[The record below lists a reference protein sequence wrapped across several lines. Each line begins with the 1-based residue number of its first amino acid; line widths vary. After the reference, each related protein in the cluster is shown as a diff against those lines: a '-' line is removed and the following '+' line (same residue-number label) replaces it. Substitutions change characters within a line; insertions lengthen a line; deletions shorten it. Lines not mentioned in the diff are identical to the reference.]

1 MVQLNMSAKGAVH
14 KDECVPQEW
23 EADYA
28 RQINKF
34 KENHKFKNYI
44 IATDSEFGPEWA
56 VRNHSQKSDLL
67 EEDDSEGQRK
77 RKFEVPR
84 NEDDEGYTFKEKVL
98 YDDKGCLNIKQLKLD
113 DDSEFMKHCREFS
126 ASKLQ
131 KSVSKRPQWYGS
143 TSGPIWAR
151 LYSTVFWIYVDN
163 DNGTTET
170 HRLVFPWY
178 IYRSEHVSLEDMNS
192 MWRCGD
198 YCWSQPQNDNR
209 TLAERVLLRK
219 MARCWIELI
228 SNAQYVI
235 AWSQQGV
242 DILNPLDWFVLNKV
256 FQVTA
261 EDRIQV
267 LLYLGWNEAK
277 VGSPPGDL
285 TFSSKNAT
293 RYVDLSAAFPE
304 RKLEDA
310 SRRWL
315 PKDSQSADTFKTL
328 NPKQLDQL
336 FAVADNRTEAMD
348 TLCFDEHERQK
359 ADKLIFSRYDELC
372 YHLTRHSLLAYN
384 DMDVCLMHQLMSI
397 GKSEAALQKVV
408 PFMFDSD
415 GHLKFYFPVS
425 YSHPLVFAS
434 WHSDVRRSIL
444 AREKRARERK
454 LPKRQVAMWK
464 GSPEPEPSGK
474 ASTSREN
481 PREIKLPKR
490 QVAMWKGSPE
500 PGPSRKASTSRE
512 NPYVIEDS

>member
-1 MVQLNMSAKGAVH
+1 MVQLNMSAKGVIH
-14 KDECVPQEW
+14 KEDVPQEW

-56 VRNHSQKSDLL
+56 VRNHSQKIDLL
-67 EEDDSEGQRK
+67 EEDNSDGQRK

-113 DDSEFMKHCREFS
+113 DDSDARHDTFMKHCRAFS

-209 TLAERVLLRK
+209 TLTERVLLRQ

-228 SNAQYVI
+228 SNAQYVV

-242 DILNPLDWFVLNKV
+242 DILNPLDWFVLNDV

-261 EDRIQV
+261 EDRINV
-267 LLYLGWNEAK
+267 LLYLGWNKAK
-277 VGSPPGDL
+277 VGSPAGDL

-348 TLCFDEHERQK
+348 TLCFEEHERQK

-415 GHLKFYFPVS
+415 GHLPHGYDNKKSTCVLGP
-425 YSHPLVFAS
+425 
-434 WHSDVRRSIL
+434 RRGRDACLRRRL
-444 AREKRARERK
+444 ARRRCRPRGSAGLRQASARSRSG
-454 LPKRQVAMWK
+454 A
-464 GSPEPEPSGK
+464 GS
-474 ASTSREN
+474 T
-481 PREIKLPKR
+481 
-490 QVAMWKGSPE
+490 
-500 PGPSRKASTSRE
+500 
-512 NPYVIEDS
+512 